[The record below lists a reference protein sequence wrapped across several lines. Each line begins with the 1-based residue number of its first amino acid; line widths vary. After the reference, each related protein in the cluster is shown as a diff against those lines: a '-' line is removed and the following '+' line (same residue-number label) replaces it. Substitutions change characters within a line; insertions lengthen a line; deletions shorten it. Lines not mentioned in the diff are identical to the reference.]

1 MTASRP
7 SRHDS
12 VSPGKPP
19 RAVRPLTTTQVQRVH
34 DFVASNLTEKLTL
47 AQIAREMHLSASH
60 LARRF
65 KVATGQSLRQ
75 YIIEHRLQRARHL
88 LLTSDLTISEI
99 AALAG
104 FADHSHLTRRFKTRF
119 GVAPQSAR
127 RTPPLPPI

>member
-1 MTASRP
+1 MTASRL
-7 SRHDS
+7 SRLDTI
-12 VSPGKPP
+12 SPGKQ
-19 RAVRPLTTTQVQRVH
+19 RCAVRPLTTTQVQRVH

-99 AALAG
+99 AAFVG
-104 FADHSHLTRRFKTRF
+104 FADHSHLTHRFQTRF
-119 GVAPQSAR
+119 GVAPRSAR
-127 RTPPLPPI
+127 RPPLSPL